1 MADILVLTPRYPYPI
16 HSGEKIRI
24 HHMCRVLSQEHDI
37 TLLSFTDTPRSA
49 LDDPEPGIYEDVET
63 VYLPQWKSWLQ
74 ALMAVPTGRPIQVAY
89 YRSSKFRDAVAR
101 LTSTHDL
108 VLAHLIR
115 TAPYAFELSNVPT
128 MLEMTDALSLNY
140 ERVRDEG
147 TKWSLKSLVY
157 WFEIDRVRRFE
168 HNSVRQFDLVSL
180 VSSTDREHLQRE
192 LEGEYN
198 IAVYPNGVDVDEFR
212 PVKSGSV
219 PAVAFVGNMRTAQ
232 NQDACDYFIEEVLP
246 LLQQEEPDFQFRI
259 IGASPESVASRYRSV
274 EGVDFVGR
282 VDSVAD
288 AVEGVC
294 AGVCPMR
301 VGAGIQNKVLEY
313 MAMELPAVVTPV
325 GVEGIEATPE
335 EQILVSKDASE
346 MAADILR
353 LYRENEFRESVGRQ
367 GRQFVESHHQWERTL
382 DPLLGDVEELLT
394 DHGPEAGA

>member
-1 MADILVLTPRYPYPI
+1 M
-16 HSGEKIRI
+16 
-24 HHMCRVLSQEHDI
+24 
-37 TLLSFTDTPRSA
+37 TLLSFTDTPESS
-49 LDDPEPGIYEDVET
+49 LDDPEPGIYEHVET

-74 ALMAVPTGRPIQVAY
+74 ALMAVPTRKPIQVAY
-89 YRSSKFRDAVAR
+89 YRSSEFRDAVAR
-101 LTSTHDL
+101 LAPTHDL

-115 TAPYAFELSNVPT
+115 TAPYASELSNLPT

-147 TKWSLKSLVY
+147 KRWSLKSLVY

-168 HNSVRQFDLVSL
+168 HQSVRQFDLVSL
-180 VSSTDREHLQRE
+180 VSSVDREHLQRE
-192 LEGEYN
+192 LAEEHN

-246 LLQQEEPDFQFRI
+246 CLRQEEPDFQFRI
-259 IGASPESVASRYRSV
+259 IGASPESVADRYRSV

-282 VDSVAD
+282 VDHIAD

-325 GVEGIEATPE
+325 GIEGIDAILGK
-335 EQILVSKDASE
+335 QIIVSNDAAE

-353 LYRENEFRESVGRQ
+353 LYRENEFQESVGHQ
-367 GRQFVESHHQWERTL
+367 GRRFVDNHHKWECTL
-382 DPLLGDVEELLT
+382 APLLGDVEELLSS
-394 DHGPEAGA
+394 HNSGAAV